1 MKLAVK
7 AWIHAVSFTC
17 SSTNTVYKSKNKNYC
32 LCTQC
37 VSKNNPEV
45 IPKTRKN
52 KNKSYSWYLYFYSH
66 LETPLSP
73 SQENMT
79 TDYFQL
85 DVFIKLV
92 F

>member
-7 AWIHAVSFTC
+7 ACIHAVSFTC
-17 SSTNTVYKSKNKNYC
+17 SNTNILSPRIRITVCVHSVSPNIIPKVLLKPENNKN
-32 LCTQC
+32 T
-37 VSKNNPEV
+37 
-45 IPKTRKN
+45 
-52 KNKSYSWYLYFYSH
+52 SYRWYLYFYSH
-66 LETPLSP
+66 LETPLLP

-85 DVFIKLV
+85 DVFVKLV

>member
-7 AWIHAVSFTC
+7 AWIHTVSFTC
-17 SSTNTVYKSKNKNYC
+17 NNTNIVCKSKNKNYC

-37 VSKNNPEV
+37 VSKHNLKV
-45 IPKTRKN
+45 IPKTTKN
-52 KNKSYSWYLYFYSH
+52 KNMSYRWYLYFYSH
-66 LETPLSP
+66 LETPLPP

-85 DVFIKLV
+85 DVIIKLV